1 LQKKIKPKLEHEEQG
16 RRRKKKKKKEKKRDK
31 LSGTKPRKRALK
43 EMKNTRI

>member
-1 LQKKIKPKLEHEEQG
+1 MKNKEEEEKK
-16 RRRKKKKKKEKKRDK
+16 KKRDK